1 VPTLQQFVAEITPE
15 NRYRTERKAP
25 AFRRGGGSKRNSLA
39 ELRSRQRGSGVVHQK
54 GVPMEAPDLMPLPP
68 VVSYT
73 GMPGE
78 KILIVD
84 DERLVRW
91 SLRQKCEEWG
101 YEVFEAAGGELGLR
115 LAQHESPDLVL
126 LDVRMPDLNGIQ
138 VLERLRKNEDAGAVI
153 MITADPTLDDVK
165 SALKLG
171 AYDFVGK
178 PLDFEELRVT
188 IQNALEATRLRG
200 EVQSLR
206 GEVRRRTGYHDVV
219 GVSPK
224 MTELMNFVQKVAAS
238 EATTILIQGESGTGK
253 DLVAKAIHYES
264 ARQNGPF
271 VAINCSAIPETLME
285 AELFGHEKGAFTDA
299 KQMKKGLFETANGGT
314 LFLDE
319 IGELSPLLQAK
330 LLRVLEDQVIRR
342 VGGVRDMQVDVRVVA
357 ASNRDLEKA
366 VREGHFRQDLYY
378 RLAIIAIFIPPLR
391 EHTEDILPL
400 VDFFINLYNRK
411 FKKSVRGISP
421 ETRRLLL
428 AHNWPGNVRELK
440 NSIERAMILEEESV
454 LRPNYLPFAVGAAA
468 RSGLTAFEHTSAA
481 PDSSGKTLAN
491 GRVLPRLYIPEE
503 GTSLEEVERAMVEL
517 ALRQANNNQTHAAR
531 LLDISRDAL
540 RYKLKKFELVP
551 AGDEEATNFIPSE
564 NTAG

>member
-1 VPTLQQFVAEITPE
+1 M
-15 NRYRTERKAP
+15 P
-25 AFRRGGGSKRNSLA
+25 A
-39 ELRSRQRGSGVVHQK
+39 
-54 GVPMEAPDLMPLPP
+54 
-68 VVSYT
+68 
-73 GMPGE
+73 E

-101 YEVFEAAGGELGLR
+101 YEVIEAPAGEVGLGL
-115 LAQHESPDLVL
+115 AQQESPDLVL
-126 LDVRMPDLNGIQ
+126 LDVRMPDLSGLQ
-138 VLERLRKNEDAGAVI
+138 VLEQLKKNADAPPVI
-153 MITADPTLDDVK
+153 MITADPQLDDVK
-165 SALKLG
+165 IALKLG
-171 AYDFVGK
+171 AYDFIGK

-188 IQNALEATRLRG
+188 IKNALEANRLRG

-206 GEVRRRTGYHDVV
+206 CEVRRRTGYHDVV
-219 GVSPK
+219 AVSSK
-224 MTELMNFVQKVAAS
+224 MTELMSFVQKVAAS

-253 DLVAKAIHYES
+253 DLVAKTIHYES
-264 ARQNGPF
+264 ARQHGPF

-299 KQMKKGLFETANGGT
+299 KQMKKGLFETAHSGT

-342 VGGVRDMQVDVRVVA
+342 VGGVRDLQVDVRVVA

-366 VREGHFRQDLYY
+366 VREKHFRQDLYY

-391 EHTEDILPL
+391 EHSEDVLPL
-400 VDFFINLYNRK
+400 VDFFIDWYNRK
-411 FKKSVRGISP
+411 FKKSVRGVSP

-440 NSIERAMILEEESV
+440 NSIERAMILEDEPI
-454 LRPNYLPFAVGAAA
+454 LRPMYMPFAVGNAA
-468 RSGLTAFEHTSAA
+468 RNGQTAFEHSSSAA
-481 PDSSGKTLAN
+481 PDGGGKQLAN

-517 ALRQANNNQTHAAR
+517 AMRQANGNQTHAAR

-551 AGDEEATNFIPSE
+551 AGDDEAADSVPSE
-564 NTAG
+564 NSST